1 MDLLKLAAKI
11 ELDDQGYTSGLGK
24 AEKAA
29 QMAQSKISAM
39 TVAMGNIA
47 TDLIRKGASTISN
60 IIGGAIDGYA
70 DYQQLVGGV
79 ETLFKSSAGK
89 VAKYAKESY
98 KTTGLSAND
107 YMETVTSFSASLLQ
121 GLGGNTELAAD
132 LANTAI
138 TDMADN
144 ANKMG
149 TDIGSIQTAYQGFAK
164 QNYTMLDNLKLGYGG
179 TKEEMVRLI
188 NDSGILDKKIKNLDG
203 ITFDQIVQALHVV
216 QTEMGITGTTASE
229 AASTISGSKAS
240 LKAAW
245 EDMLAVVGG
254 AGDQDRLNESMEN
267 FKSSFSTYMEN
278 YIPSLVESITSSGS
292 LVTAI
297 GDSIASLPTTLLS
310 DISEAGL
317 DAGIGVV
324 GGVSKITNWV
334 IESITNMFK
343 NASANPEQ
351 IADFGAAI
359 GEFIGTAI
367 GDIVKNA
374 PAILQGIVDV
384 GINLAGGLVQ
394 GLFEGLFGQD
404 AEVDKITDALQ
415 NGLTDIDL
423 KNAKASAILGYM
435 DSLIEKYGEAASETE
450 EWKEAQSELE
460 SVFPDAGEVFVDY
473 GDDIGGAVK
482 HLKDLNEE
490 LRRASIKQALEKAMA
505 EENALLTTQ
514 TLEYNKAKGR
524 RDRNA
529 AYSDTYMDTIRA
541 GIQEAAGSEAQRLW
555 AESHDANGNLTN
567 PLWSESYYQD
577 LLNWSKGMYDFGDGL
592 KSLEDLDFDQLESII
607 QNFGSD
613 EGLLSMFETNKEL
626 YKEAQAQVTQAQ
638 ADMDEAKA
646 QMDATKTAISET
658 KTAAVQTLSD
668 LLGGESQAALAT
680 SEFANAVVSATKVV
694 QGAGGGYMPE
704 DTGLDYVPYN
714 GFKASLHKGERIV
727 TAGENRKM
735 SAGSVNLEGLEDR
748 LVAAIQAGM
757 QNVTVRSYLNGRD
770 ITQEVNRQTIRK
782 VQERRFRG

>member
-11 ELDDQGYTSGLGK
+11 ELDDSSYSKGISN

-47 TDLIRKGASTISN
+47 TDLIRKGVSTIGD
-60 IIGGAIDGYA
+60 IIGGAVDGYA

-79 ETLFKSSAGK
+79 ETLFKSSASK

-267 FKSSFSTYMEN
+267 FKTSFTTYVEN
-278 YIPSLVESITSSGS
+278 FMPSLVESITGSGS

-310 DISEAGL
+310 DVAEAGL
-317 DAGIGVV
+317 DAGTGMI
-324 GGVSKITNWV
+324 GGVSKITSWV

-374 PAILQGIVDV
+374 PAILTGIVDV

-423 KNAKASAILGYM
+423 KNAKAAAILGYM

-450 EWKEAQSELE
+450 EWKEAQGELE
-460 SVFPDAGEVFVDY
+460 GVLPEAGQAFKDY
-473 GDDIGGAVK
+473 GEDIKGAVK
-482 HLKDLNEE
+482 HLNDLNEE
-490 LRRASIKQALEKAMA
+490 LRTAAIQQALEKAMA

-524 RDRNA
+524 YERNA
-529 AYSDTYMDTIRA
+529 SYAESYLGDIRS
-541 GIQEAAGSEAQRLW
+541 GIRSAAGAQ
-555 AESHDANGNLTN
+555 AEEYWNRTHDEQGNEIDIFDQGEYNQLKA
-567 PLWSESYYQD
+567 LA
-577 LLNWSKGMYDFGDGL
+577 DGL
-592 KSLEDLDFDQLESII
+592 AQVGNEFVDIDKLDFSTLASIVSFI
-607 QNFGSD
+607 GND
-613 EGLLSMFETNKEL
+613 DLSKAFETSQQL
-626 YKEAQAQVTQAQ
+626 FTEATTK
-638 ADMDEAKA
+638 MDEAQKEMDA
-646 QMDATKTAISET
+646 AKKEMDATSTVIAET
-658 KTAAVQTLSD
+658 KAAAVQTLSD
-668 LLGGESQAALAT
+668 LLGSESSAASAT
-680 SEFANAVVSATKVV
+680 NEFASAVAGAAKVV
-694 QGAGGGYMPE
+694 RDGSGGYMPE

-727 TAGENRKM
+727 TASENRKLSSG
-735 SAGSVNLEGLEDR
+735 SADMFGMRAEIVGAIREGMEG
-748 LVAAIQAGM
+748 A
-757 QNVTVRSYLNGRD
+757 TVRSYLNGRD
-770 ITQEVNRQTIRK
+770 ITAEVNRQTIRQ